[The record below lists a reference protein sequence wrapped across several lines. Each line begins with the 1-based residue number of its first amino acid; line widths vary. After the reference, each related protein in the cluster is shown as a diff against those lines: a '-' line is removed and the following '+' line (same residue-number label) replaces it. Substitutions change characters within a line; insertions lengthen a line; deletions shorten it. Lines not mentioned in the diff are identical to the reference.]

1 MHKKEQNLLQNYPSA
16 TNVRVRFKF
25 WQNAHVRAM
34 CVRPK
39 IECANVRACEAKNR
53 RNSQFGYLINFKGH
67 LSKYNFLSSEMNTI
81 VSLKIKAKKFA
92 LLPRK
97 KKDKKNFC

>member
-1 MHKKEQNLLQNYPSA
+1 MSLANSDGIDKK
-16 TNVRVRFKF
+16 TT
-25 WQNAHVRAM
+25 
-34 CVRPK
+34 C
-39 IECANVRACEAKNR
+39 
-53 RNSQFGYLINFKGH
+53 YLINFKGH

>member
-1 MHKKEQNLLQNYPSA
+1 MSL
-16 TNVRVRFKF
+16 
-25 WQNAHVRAM
+25 
-34 CVRPK
+34 
-39 IECANVRACEAKNR
+39 ANSDGIDQKRC
-53 RNSQFGYLINFKGH
+53 YLINFKGH